1 MSDSAPRGRGRGR
14 GRRIVGATLSGATV
28 ESGTATASPSPAPE
42 ARSRTT
48 TSASATPAP
57 TDAMD
62 DAPSGSE
69 RATPAPGAGKPAVK
83 RVASVGLSRGPSIGV
98 GSSRGPVGGLLA
110 GSSQYKNNAAGA
122 AGASKPKFKPNV
134 AAARRK
140 QTVIDSDEEDVK
152 MEDADG
158 WKKRGPRPPRQ
169 RQELEMTASGPMA
182 QGPGGAPRAWGA
194 RPAMASGAA
203 VMAAS
208 RDGTLNAALA
218 DDEDASDLDAEADPD
233 DSGDDGTN
241 TRRRRIRATDLN
253 DIGLGEGEGSEGEGL
268 APLVLPRDP
277 KVLRTKVRRLRE
289 RKVER
294 LKKEALKTK
303 SEQPLVKPEPGDDVM
318 SLDTTPSA
326 TPGPSEAKSGTLDS
340 KEGSLALLDVD
351 LDAKE
356 AKDLKDL
363 EEEEKKEINLSQ
375 AFSLED
381 RDQVELYMFQ
391 FPRKFPVFAP
401 KPSSSSSKADPADD
415 PTLDDLSLAD
425 SKVKADPDAPAGSL
439 TSSAGVRK
447 PNPPPWGRA
456 GTRREKAAR
465 WSEEMGKI
473 GKLRVHRSGKVT
485 LKLFGDLHYEVLPA
499 AQPSFLQEIAILDHR
514 PPPAAP
520 KPASSPKPKK
530 PKKGKKKRSSS
541 SSSESES
548 ASSSSDSDE
557 EREPDVA
564 PETLTLVGQTSKK
577 FIVVPEVGD
586 LLKRIEEQEKREKD
600 EERRLKMRVK
610 KEGGAGKAK

>member
-1 MSDSAPRGRGRGR
+1 MSDSALRGRGRGR

-28 ESGTATASPSPAPE
+28 ESGAATASPSPAPE

-48 TSASATPAP
+48 TSGSATPAP
-57 TDAMD
+57 ADAVD

-83 RVASVGLSRGPSIGV
+83 RVASVALARVPSIGV

-140 QTVIDSDEEDVK
+140 QTVIESDDDRDVK
-152 MEDADG
+152 MEEVDG

-218 DDEDASDLDAEADPD
+218 DDEDASDLDAEADPGD
-233 DSGDDGTN
+233 TGDDGSG
-241 TRRRRIRATDLN
+241 TRRHRIRATDLN

-277 KVLRTKVRRLRE
+277 KVLRTKVRRLKE

-294 LKKEALKTK
+294 LKKEALKAK
-303 SEQPLVKPEPGDDVM
+303 SEQPLVKPEPGDDAM
-318 SLDTTPSA
+318 SLDTTPST

-351 LDAKE
+351 LEAKE

-391 FPRKFPVFAP
+391 FPRKFPLFAP
-401 KPSSSSSKADPADD
+401 KPSSSSSKPAPADD
-415 PTLDDLSLAD
+415 PTLDNLSLAD
-425 SKVKADPDAPAGSL
+425 SKIKADPDAPAASL

-485 LKLFGDLHYEVLPA
+485 LKLFGDLRYEVLPA

-514 PPPAAP
+514 AAP

-530 PKKGKKKRSSS
+530 PRKGKKKRSSS
-541 SSSESES
+541 SSESSSES
-548 ASSSSDSDE
+548 ASSDSGS
-557 EREPDVA
+557 EREPDVS

-586 LLKRIEEQEKREKD
+586 LLKRIAEQEKMEKD
-600 EERRLKMRVK
+600 EERRQKLRVK
-610 KEGGAGKAK
+610 KEGGAARAK